1 MNDQVKVVWPP
12 LEDESSLGNCECL
25 WKFSLAGSQM
35 YHVKQLG
42 ILQVVASSS
51 EYEKASEN
59 NNIVFLLL
67 FGVSQSSINI
77 LLLYIAC
84 TVLFQPTSLTTGI
97 YWPPSTAK
105 VLHIPKFLTDIL
117 QTWCHDTHKNV
128 TNCSEKI
135 TFILN

>member
-1 MNDQVKVVWPP
+1 MAIFGRWIISWELWMFMETLFSWRSNVP
-12 LEDESSLGNCECL
+12 CETE
-25 WKFSLAGSQM
+25 W
-35 YHVKQLG
+35 G
-42 ILQVVASSS
+42 ILEVVDSSS

-67 FGVSQSSINI
+67 FGVSQSLINI

-105 VLHIPKFLTDIL
+105 VLHISKFLTDIL
-117 QTWCHDTHKNV
+117 QTWCHDTHKNI
-128 TNCSEKI
+128 TNFSEKI
-135 TFILN
+135 TFILNWD